1 MGKFSLLGCLETK
14 LHPSFWHLF
23 SSQGS
28 WMMEGHWGGNY
39 RHLATMH
46 AWKGLTTTTYF
57 LHHSFICLLF
67 VSTHPSLCVHVV
79 CPSKS
84 GGWKTLIYV
93 RLWFSILIAKD
104 EKTFHTAFIFKMFY
118 LTWVGVTFLQ
128 KNYMIA
134 HKIPHTHIHP
144 TYILFFIFP
153 LWLTVLC
160 TFSLAIC
167 FYRMHLPSFPPSL
180 SFLLHG

>member
-1 MGKFSLLGCLETK
+1 
-14 LHPSFWHLF
+14 
-23 SSQGS
+23 
-28 WMMEGHWGGNY
+28 
-39 RHLATMH
+39 MH

-79 CPSKS
+79 CLSKS

-93 RLWFSILIAKD
+93 SLWFSILIAKD

-144 TYILFFIFP
+144 TYIFFFLFP

-167 FYRMHLPSFPPSL
+167 FYRMHFPP
-180 SFLLHG
+180 FLPLPFIPPPWLVRM